1 MNAIETVHRKV
12 LTKHPRLGTSS
23 SLRKALTAAA
33 TVPRLMPRPSSAP
46 TRPATKKSKKGA
58 NTKFTYTTIFRDT
71 ITKPFHNIT
80 KENVDIMD
88 SQSQF
93 RWMNKKGF

>member
-1 MNAIETVHRKV
+1 MTAIETVHRKV

-23 SLRKALTAAA
+23 SLRKALAAAA
-33 TVPRLMPRPSSAP
+33 TVPRLMPRASSAP